1 MNMEL
6 LTQVLTAY
14 GATGR
19 EDNVRAVIERALG
32 AHADSVRTDAMGNFI
47 AVKKG
52 DGTGRRIMLSAHMDH
67 IALVVIDA
75 DEHGFLRVCAAGGV
89 PAGKMVAQHV
99 AFGNGEMGVVGADG
113 DAPAELT
120 PAHLYIDIGADSRE
134 EALARVPVGEFAV
147 AAPRVARLGEHR
159 LASPAMDDRIACY
172 ALLEVFCALEDG
184 MKNEVVAVFSVQEEV
199 GLRGA
204 TAAAYSVEPDVG
216 VALDVT
222 ATGDVPG
229 AKGHLPMKL
238 GAGAAVKILDRDMIA
253 TPWVVDAM
261 LDAAQQAGIPAQRE
275 VLPFGG
281 TDAAAI
287 QRSRGGVPSGTIS
300 IPCRYVHSA
309 AETVDL
315 RDVQAAI
322 DLTRAFVER
331 EMP

>member
-1 MNMEL
+1 MNMHL
-6 LTQVLTAY
+6 LEKILTAY
-14 GATGR
+14 GPSGHEGR
-19 EDNVRAVIERALG
+19 VAETIREALEG
-32 AHADSVRTDAMGNFI
+32 HVDDMRTDVMGNLI
-47 AVKKG
+47 AVKRG
-52 DGTGRRIMLSAHMDH
+52 DGTGRRIMLAAHMDH
-67 IALVVIDA
+67 IGLAVIDA
-75 DEHGFLRVCAAGGV
+75 DKHGYLRVCNVGGIDAGTMVSGHVVFENGV
-89 PAGKMVAQHV
+89 C
-99 AFGNGEMGVVGADG
+99 GVVFADEKIEG
-113 DAPAELT
+113 T
-120 PAHLYIDIGADSRE
+120 PKVSDLYVDIGAQSRE
-134 EALARVPVGEFAV
+134 EALDSVSIGDMCVMK
-147 AAPRVARLGEHR
+147 PRVTRLGAHR
-159 LASPAMDDRIACY
+159 LASPAMDDRISCY
-172 ALLEVFCALEDG
+172 IQAQALLELSEKT
-184 MKNEVVAVFSVQEEV
+184 KNEIIAVFSVQEEV

-238 GAGAAVKILDRDMIA
+238 GAGAAVKILDGNMIA